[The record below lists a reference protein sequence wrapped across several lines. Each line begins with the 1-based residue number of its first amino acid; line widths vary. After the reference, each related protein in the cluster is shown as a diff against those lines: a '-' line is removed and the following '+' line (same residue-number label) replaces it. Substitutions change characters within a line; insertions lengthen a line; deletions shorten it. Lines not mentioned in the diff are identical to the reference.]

1 MSRAWDKEKV
11 QSAHE
16 ESNVTPPDY
25 ALRFPA
31 GTHNFFRV
39 PRSWQ
44 DEKTSFS
51 IYLPSSKLY
60 IPPILFTNVICN
72 CLKVPHFQVFL
83 NPFFAEFF
91 FSFWSILLL
100 FWSTAIFLLVR
111 SFCCINWVDKVSR
124 PFQALAF
131 SSFGLLS
138 EQMTKGS
145 KRQLKKLLMGANHLI
160 NSNHHVVILPHRYS
174 TTVSLETY
182 PLFCI
187 LCFWCYLIIV
197 LYHTTIFYSGTKRMT
212 MEKILLG

>member
-1 MSRAWDKEKV
+1 MTRRKNIVLHLFTELKTLHSSYSLYKRNL
-11 QSAHE
+11 QLF
-16 ESNVTPPDY
+16 ES
-25 ALRFPA
+25 
-31 GTHNFFRV
+31 
-39 PRSWQ
+39 
-44 DEKTSFS
+44 TSFPS
-51 IYLPSSKLY
+51 IPQS
-60 IPPILFTNVICN
+60 LFCWI
-72 CLKVPHFQVFL
+72 
-83 NPFFAEFF
+83 F

-145 KRQLKKLLMGANHLI
+145 KRQLKKLLMWANHLI